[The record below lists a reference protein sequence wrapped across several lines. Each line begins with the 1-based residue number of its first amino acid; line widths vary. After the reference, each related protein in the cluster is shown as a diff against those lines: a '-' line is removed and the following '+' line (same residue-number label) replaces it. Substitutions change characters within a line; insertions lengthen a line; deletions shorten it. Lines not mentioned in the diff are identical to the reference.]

1 MTHINRTTNNQ
12 SDGKQGKISQYWH
25 LYITNILRMTK
36 RNYHLDLSE
45 STLITNRIKRRE
57 NRLPNDLVIGSKVVN
72 LLLEYTGPE
81 VFTYKLHNV
90 QLILKPCCVFSQSR
104 GKNKRDG

>member
-1 MTHINRTTNNQ
+1 MGECGMLYIERFEYSRRIGKNQ
-12 SDGKQGKISQYWH
+12 SIYH
-25 LYITNILRMTK
+25 
-36 RNYHLDLSE
+36 HLDLSE
-45 STLITNRIKRRE
+45 ATLIKNRIKRRE
-57 NRLPNDLVIGSKVVN
+57 NRLPSDLVIGSKVVD

-104 GKNKRDG
+104 GKQRDG

>member
-1 MTHINRTTNNQ
+1 
-12 SDGKQGKISQYWH
+12 
-25 LYITNILRMTK
+25 MTK
-36 RNYHLDLSE
+36 KNYHLDLSE
-45 STLITNRIKRRE
+45 ATLIKNRITRRE
-57 NRLPNDLVIGSKVVN
+57 NRLPSDLVIGSEVVD

-104 GKNKRDG
+104 EKQRDG